1 MTQFSIS
8 GHKEGI
14 AGVTWME
21 SATEVITCS
30 WDHTIRIWDAEMA
43 TLKTELVGN
52 KAFFDVS
59 YSPEKKMLLAASCER
74 TIRMYDPRSTEG
86 LIVKSAYSSHQVH
99 DTTTKK
105 TR

>member
-1 MTQFSIS
+1 MTQISIS

-43 TLKTELVGN
+43 TLKTELVGILGDVKDKSRLIN
-52 KAFFDVS
+52 VISFF
-59 YSPEKKMLLAASCER
+59 
-74 TIRMYDPRSTEG
+74 
-86 LIVKSAYSSHQVH
+86 QN
-99 DTTTKK
+99 
-105 TR
+105 

>member
-1 MTQFSIS
+1 MTHFSIS

-52 KAFFDVS
+52 KAFSFQVNMIHQ
-59 YSPEKKMLLAASCER
+59 KMLCFQLIQFLA
-74 TIRMYDPRSTEG
+74 
-86 LIVKSAYSSHQVH
+86 
-99 DTTTKK
+99 
-105 TR
+105 